1 MFFPNSNDYF
11 DDSHNFVNIVEDNDC
26 LICLEINDKSDNICI
41 RIQNMFYTKECLCD
55 GWVHEYC
62 LDVWH
67 VKNKKCP
74 ICLSNMNKRE
84 FIEPDQSNETHIE
97 IINTATDS
105 NISFLNIKNLFLVIK
120 FTLLWFFIYNL
131 ISILSIIL
139 KL

>member
-1 MFFPNSNDYF
+1 MCS
-11 DDSHNFVNIVEDNDC
+11 
-26 LICLEINDKSDNICI
+26 ICLEENNEKYIFTKGYICCKEEECYSIQCKCNIYVNDDCMRIWIN
-41 RIQNMFYTKECLCD
+41 QT
-55 GWVHEYC
+55 
-62 LDVWH
+62 
-67 VKNKKCP
+67 KKCP